1 MSHDTRTLHRTRRNI
16 RKNSQSMLSGSRRTA
31 RTMYG
36 SRSRR
41 RMADAMCETATASTL
56 DENVPSAIPR
66 MIPTYTNK
74 VSYGQQSIT
83 SLRKR
88 TFKKRTNNKPRNK
101 HRTRYVRSPRN
112 KRAHSL
118 PDTLTQITSR
128 VKSIIPPRKLREHLP
143 FTLLRMIL
151 DGCQRFRL
159 TEDTAPDKTPEHM

>member
-1 MSHDTRTLHRTRRNI
+1 MTRRRTLHRTRRNI

-36 SRSRR
+36 SRSRH
-41 RMADAMCETATASTL
+41 RMADAMCETATASTSGKS
-56 DENVPSAIPR
+56 VPSAISR

-74 VSYGQQSIT
+74 ASYGQKSIV
-83 SLRKR
+83 SLH
-88 TFKKRTNNKPRNK
+88 KKRTNNKPRNK
-101 HRTRYVRSPRN
+101 HRTRYVRSPGN
-112 KRAHSL
+112 ERAHSL